1 MSKDNP
7 LYKSVKKISS
17 KKEYIKAMPREIKK
31 VLVAN
36 RGEIATRIIRAC
48 KELGIKTVAIYSEA
62 DAKSIY
68 VKKADEAYLI
78 SGDPIQAYLNYFRIV
93 DLAKQTKCD
102 AIHPGY
108 GFLSENPEFAE
119 YCIKQGIIF
128 IGPKPEHIA
137 LFGDK
142 MAAKKKMRELG
153 VPILPGSDQ
162 PISDMKKAKKIA
174 NEIGYPVILKAA
186 YGGGGRGMRIVR
198 SESEFET
205 LFQSA
210 YNEAKKFFGKGDVFI
225 EKYVEN
231 PKHIEI
237 QIMADKYGNVVHL
250 GERDCSIQRRHQ
262 KIVEIARSPS
272 LDEEVKKELYR
283 TSVKAMFKVG
293 YENVGTIEYLVD
305 ENNNFYFI
313 EMNTRLQVEHTV
325 TEMVTGIDL
334 VQKMI
339 EIAEGKKL
347 PFLQEDISM
356 RGYAIEFRVNAED
369 PAKNF
374 APSVGLITSYHS
386 PGGPGVR
393 VDAAVYKDYVIPPY
407 YDSMIAKLSVWA
419 LTWQDVVNRARRA
432 LDEFI
437 VRGVP
442 TNLPLLRAIVRDEDF
457 INGKFTTKYIDEK
470 LPTFNLKEQERNIE
484 DLVAAIA
491 GALAAYHRL

>member
-1 MSKDNP
+1 MSK
-7 LYKSVKKISS
+7 LKTFTK
-17 KKEYIKAMPREIKK
+17 EIKK

-48 KELGIKTVAIYSEA
+48 KELDIKTVAIYSEA

-78 SGDPIQAYLNYFRIV
+78 PGDPIQAYLNYFRIV

-119 YCIKQGIIF
+119 YCWKQGIVF
-128 IGPKPEHIA
+128 IGPHPDHIA

-153 VPILPGSDQ
+153 VPVLPGSDE
-162 PISDMKKAKKIA
+162 PISDIKKAKKIA
-174 NEIGYPVILKAA
+174 DEIGYPVILKAA
-186 YGGGGRGMRIVR
+186 FGGGGRGMRIVR
-198 SESEFET
+198 EESEFED
-205 LFQSA
+205 LFKSA
-210 YNEAKKFFGKGDVFI
+210 FNEAKKFFGRGDVFI

-231 PKHIEI
+231 PRHIEI

-262 KIVEIARSPS
+262 KVVEIARSPT
-272 LDEEVKKELYR
+272 LNEDVKRELYR

-305 ENNNFYFI
+305 EKDNFYFI

-325 TEMVTGIDL
+325 TEMVTGIDI
-334 VQKMI
+334 VQQMI
-339 EIAEGKKL
+339 KIAQGEKL
-347 PFLQEDISM
+347 GFLQEDITM

-369 PAKNF
+369 PKRNF
-374 APSVGLITSYHS
+374 APSVGAITSYHS

-419 LTWQDVVNRARRA
+419 LTWDQVVNRARRA

-457 INGKFTTKYIDEK
+457 IKGKFTTRYIEEK
-470 LPTFNLKEQERNIE
+470 LPTFNLEDKTADLE

-491 GALAAYHRL
+491 GAIAAYHKI

>member
-1 MSKDNP
+1 MSK
-7 LYKSVKKISS
+7 
-17 KKEYIKAMPREIKK
+17 IKPFNKEIKK
-31 VLVAN
+31 VLIAN

-78 SGDPIQAYLNYFRIV
+78 PGDPIQAYLNYFRIV

-119 YCIKQGIIF
+119 YCLKQGIIF

-142 MAAKKKMRELG
+142 MAAKKKMKELG
-153 VPILPGSDQ
+153 VPVLPGSDE
-162 PISDMKKAKKIA
+162 PISDIKKAKRIA
-174 NEIGYPVILKAA
+174 DEIGYPVILKAA
-186 YGGGGRGMRIVR
+186 FGGGGRGMRIVR
-198 SESEFET
+198 EESEFED
-205 LFQSA
+205 LFKSA
-210 YNEAKKFFGKGDVFI
+210 YNEAKKFFGRGDVFI

-231 PKHIEI
+231 PRHIEI
-237 QIMADKYGNVVHL
+237 QIMADKYGNVIHL

-262 KIVEIARSPS
+262 KVVEIARSPS
-272 LDEEVKKELYR
+272 LNEDVKKELYR

-305 ENNNFYFI
+305 EKDNFYFI

-325 TEMVTGIDL
+325 TEMVTGIDI
-334 VQKMI
+334 VQQMI
-339 EIAEGKKL
+339 KISQEEKL
-347 PFLQEDISM
+347 SFLQEDVSM

-369 PAKNF
+369 PKKNF

-419 LTWQDVVNRARRA
+419 LTWEQVVNRARRA

-442 TNLPLLRAIVRDEDF
+442 TNLPLLRSIVKDKDF
-457 INGKFTTKYIDEK
+457 IEGRFTTRYIEEK
-470 LPTFNLKEQERNIE
+470 LPTFNLEDKTRDLE

-491 GALAAYHRL
+491 GAIASYHKL

>member
-1 MSKDNP
+1 MVPQK
-7 LYKSVKKISS
+7 
-17 KKEYIKAMPREIKK
+17 REIKK

-68 VKKADEAYLI
+68 VKKADESYLI
-78 SGDPIQAYLNYFRIV
+78 TGDPIQAYLNYFRIV
-93 DLAKQTKCD
+93 DLAKQTRCD

-119 YCIKQGIIF
+119 YVIKQGLIF

-142 MAAKKKMRELG
+142 MAAKRKMRELG
-153 VPILPGSDQ
+153 VPVLPGSDE
-162 PISDMKKAKKIA
+162 PISDINKAKKIA
-174 NEIGYPVILKAA
+174 DEIGYPVILKAA

-198 SESEFET
+198 QEQDFED
-205 LFQSA
+205 LFKSA
-210 YNEAKKFFGKGDVFI
+210 FNEAKKFFGKGDVFI

-231 PKHIEI
+231 PRHIEI
-237 QIMADKYGNVVHL
+237 QIMADKYGNVIHL

-262 KIVEIARSPS
+262 KIVEIAPSPT
-272 LDEEVKKELYR
+272 LNPEVRRELYR
-283 TSVKAMFKVG
+283 TAVKAMFKVG
-293 YENVGTIEYLVD
+293 YENVGTLEFLVD
-305 ENNNFYFI
+305 EKDNFYFI

-325 TEMVTGIDL
+325 TEMVTGIDI
-334 VQKMI
+334 VQRMI
-339 EIAEGKKL
+339 EIAKGEKL
-347 PFLQEDISM
+347 SFLQEEVSM

-369 PAKNF
+369 PNKNF

-419 LTWQDVVNRARRA
+419 LTWDQVVNRAQRA

-442 TNLPLLRAIVRDEDF
+442 TNLPLLRNIVRDTDF
-457 INGKFTTKYIDEK
+457 RAGRFTTKYIDEK
-470 LPTFNLKEQERNIE
+470 LPTFNLQATEKRRE
-484 DLVAAIA
+484 DLALAIAAAIA
-491 GALAAYHRL
+491 AHHKL